1 MDARDGTLF
10 QCLERE
16 TPPEYRLP
24 LPYLRGDRI
33 LGTKYYVEHPLFP
46 IDKIAAVINLDVF
59 PLWGEN
65 NDVTITGYG
74 NSELDDTL
82 AELAK
87 KYNRYIMPDPDAYN
101 GMFYRSDHSLSYK
114 KASRPVR
121 QRLERQP
128 QTG

>member
-1 MDARDGTLF
+1 MSS
-10 QCLERE
+10 
-16 TPPEYRLP
+16 
-24 LPYLRGDRI
+24 
-33 LGTKYYVEHPLFP
+33 
-46 IDKIAAVINLDVF
+46 

-101 GMFYRSDHSLSYK
+101 GMFYRSDHFPFVQK
-114 KASRPVR
+114 RHPGHVR